1 MSGLVAVRR
10 WPPGMKQW
18 LHNCTL
24 RRFDQR
30 PVEIMYCPCPGF
42 ASLVSES
49 RCHWVRFQLTGDAKP
64 GRVSALRW
72 DDVYHPGHTEP
83 VGAHAEQVAPHLL
96 LEWHGDGATLG
107 ELVPVAA

>member
-49 RCHWVRFQLTGDAKP
+49 RRLWVRFSSLVMRIQGGSQLCGGTTSTIQGTP
-64 GRVSALRW
+64 NRSVHMPNRSPHICFSNGMVTVPPSASLS
-72 DDVYHPGHTEP
+72 
-83 VGAHAEQVAPHLL
+83 Q
-96 LEWHGDGATLG
+96 
-107 ELVPVAA
+107 